1 LFDKHYLL
9 WLRALHVQPVVAC
22 KKRLASVHKKQHVHE
37 SVNTM
42 DSMNRK
48 NLSGATLEKAL
59 AAKLEELLRGVDWLR
74 GWQVEHVGGASDIGF
89 DLLATVPLPGGDKAA
104 LCVECKAELR
114 PSVFRMLA
122 DRKFS
127 PAGHPKVVVPVLALP
142 WVSPRVAELCAEH
155 GWSWF
160 DLAGNHRL
168 DVPGLLHL
176 QHSGNEAVH
185 KRQRPTANLST
196 REAGRVIRALL
207 LPEHAGMRWTQR
219 EMQNHC
225 QPNVSL
231 GLVNKVVRHLRDEAF
246 IESTEEGGFRLR
258 DPLKLLFEWRDA
270 YRFDRHERRGYF
282 TLLQGKK
289 LRDALA
295 GLGLQTG
302 GFAAYAAFSAAE
314 FQAPHVRQPKTW
326 LYVREQEVSKFEKL
340 VEAKRVDSGENLVV
354 LIPDDDG
361 VFYLGDGGTT
371 GDNRMSCTNAVQTY
385 VDLYHCGGRG
395 EEAAEALLN
404 QRLKPE
410 WKLRGLSA

>member
-1 LFDKHYLL
+1 
-9 WLRALHVQPVVAC
+9 
-22 KKRLASVHKKQHVHE
+22 
-37 SVNTM
+37 
-42 DSMNRK
+42 MNMK
-48 NLSGATLEKAL
+48 ALSGAALERSL

-74 GWQVEHVGGASDIGF
+74 GWQVEHVGGTSDAGF
-89 DLLATVPLPGGDKAA
+89 DLLATVPLPGGEKAA
-104 LCVECKAELR
+104 LCVECKGELR
-114 PSVFRMLA
+114 PSVFRTLA
-122 DRKFS
+122 ERSFS
-127 PAGHPKVVVPVLALP
+127 PAGQPKVVVPVLALP

-176 QHSGNEAVH
+176 QRTGSEPVH
-185 KRQRPTANLST
+185 VRPRPTANLST

-207 LPEHAGMRWTQR
+207 LPDHAGMRWTQR
-219 EMQNHC
+219 AMQNHC

-246 IESTEEGGFRLR
+246 VEGAQDGGFRLHE
-258 DPLKLLFEWRDA
+258 PLKLLFAWRDA
-270 YRFDRHERRGYF
+270 YRFDRHERWGYF

-302 GFAAYAAFSAAE
+302 GFAAYASFSAAE

-326 LYVREQEVSKFEKL
+326 MYVREQDVSKFEAL

-354 LIPDDDG
+354 MIPDDDG
-361 VFYLGDGGTT
+361 VFYLGDGGTM

-410 WKLRGLSA
+410 WKLRGLNV